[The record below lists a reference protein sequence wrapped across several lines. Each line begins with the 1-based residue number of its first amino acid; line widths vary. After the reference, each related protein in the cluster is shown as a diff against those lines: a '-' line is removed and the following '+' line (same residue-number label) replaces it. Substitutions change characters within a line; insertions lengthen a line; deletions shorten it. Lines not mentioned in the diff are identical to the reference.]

1 MKPIRLSVLLAG
13 LATGCS
19 ALTPYATEPL
29 AAAKGV
35 EDPGSRIAICY
46 NMLKTSDDQVQQ
58 LAQAECLGDTVA
70 QRVDTDYRLDNCAMS
85 VPARATFVC
94 TPKK

>member
-1 MKPIRLSVLLAG
+1 MKPVRLLVLLAA

-19 ALTPYATEPL
+19 ALTPYATEPFD
-29 AAAKGV
+29 APKGHT
-35 EDPGSRIAICY
+35 DPGTRIAICY
-46 NMLKTSDDQVQQ
+46 NTLKTSDDQVQQ
-58 LAQAECLGDTVA
+58 LAQAECLGDTLA
-70 QRVDTDYRLDNCAMS
+70 ERVDTDYRLDRCAMS